1 MPIVHDPHSGKF
13 MPGPHAKGGG
23 GGGAGGASEAG
34 GGGGGDSGHDNPAMK
49 HESSQQANKASEKAK
64 EQNTKEAH
72 LDAAKKHSQAQQ
84 HHTNESFDA
93 TGKTAKHHEDA
104 AEYHASKQQEH
115 IKAAREIASAGAPV
129 LPASHPNPTAWER
142 SEYGSWK
149 PSRAEKQALHDYS
162 SESYKT
168 INSDLRRGEP
178 LSKRDQVTF
187 DHLQS
192 AIDKAGPVKENLTVF
207 RSMSANLFDSTHV
220 GGTYQDKGFMS
231 TTLQRE
237 AIAGWEAHGG
247 GGRHAL
253 VTIDVKK
260 GVKGA
265 PLIEHSAHRGEGEF
279 LLPPNSKLTITKK
292 VEHQGRL
299 YVWAD
304 VD

>member
-1 MPIVHDPHSGKF
+1 MPIVHDPQSGKF

-23 GGGAGGASEAG
+23 GGWAAAESSGG
-34 GGGGGDSGHDNPAMK
+34 SGDNPAMK
-49 HESSQQANKASEKAK
+49 HESSQQADKASEKAK

-93 TGKTAKHHEDA
+93 KGKTAKQHEDA
-104 AEYHASKQQEH
+104 ADYHATKQQEH
-115 IKAAREIASAGAPV
+115 IKAAREIASAGAPS

-142 SEYGSWK
+142 SEYKDWS
-149 PSRAEKQALHDYS
+149 PSRSERQALHDYS
-162 SESYKT
+162 LEGYKT

-178 LSKRDQVTF
+178 LSKRDQATF
-187 DHLQS
+187 EHLQS

-207 RSMSANLFDSTHV
+207 RSMSANLFDSTNV
-220 GGTYQDKGFMS
+220 GSTYQDKGFMS

-260 GVKGA
+260 GAKGA
-265 PLIEHSAHRGEGEF
+265 PLIEHSARKGEGEF

-292 VEHQGRL
+292 IEHQGRL
-299 YVWAD
+299 YVFAT